1 LAKLS
6 VEQALAKAKSH
17 TEKGELAE
25 AQALYATIL
34 KAFPN
39 NKKAQ
44 QGLTTL
50 GGGQRSAAEQG
61 PPQAVIDQLMSL
73 YKQGQ
78 LELVVDQTQDLTVQ
92 FPKTITLWNMLGA
105 SAAQIGK
112 LDQAVQAFEQII
124 SLNPNQA
131 NAYNN
136 MGITLQEQGKLEEAI
151 EAYNKALALKP
162 DFAEAYFNMGN
173 ALKDQG
179 KLEEAIEAYNRALA
193 IKPEYAEAYL
203 NMGITLK
210 NQCNLEEAIEA
221 YSNAISI
228 KPDNAEAYNN
238 MGNALKDQGKL
249 EEAIEAYN
257 KALALKPDFAEAYNN
272 LGIALKDQGKL
283 EEAIKA
289 YSKAISIKPDNAEA
303 YNNMGIALKEQG
315 KLEEAIKAYSKAI
328 FIKPDNAEA
337 YRNMGVTLK
346 GIAFKKPNAG
356 LQKTITSLLDR
367 KSFVRPS
374 DIALA
379 AISLL
384 KFEPKLKR
392 HLQSSAVAE
401 VESNLLA
408 VIKDLSTLPLLPK
421 LMSVCPLPDLELE
434 NLFRELR
441 KSLLLCIADLTGSA
455 EELKFQSA
463 LALQCFTNEYVYN
476 QSEHEDEALEALEV
490 AAKQALSNGHQPS
503 PQSVLCLA
511 SYRPL
516 NHYEWSSSLLITNEI
531 EDVFTRQVVEP
542 NQEAKFKSVLPV
554 LEDIT
559 DEVSSKVRDQYE
571 VSPYPRWVN
580 LGLRLKPAPIS
591 KVVEEIK
598 LKFFDDTIKNIQSPN
613 ILIAGCGTGQ
623 HSIETAARFK
633 GSKVLAIDLSLASL
647 SYAKRKTEEL
657 GIQDIDYMQADIL
670 DLGKLHRQF
679 DIVESAGVLHH
690 MDDPLAGWRVLTDCL
705 KPGGLMKIGL
715 YSEMA
720 RQYIVEMRQEIGKAG
735 IGSSDAAMK
744 SFRKTVMK
752 SDQNH
757 HKKILNSSDFYSL
770 STLKDLLFHVQ
781 EYRFTIPQ
789 IHDSLAELGL
799 KFCGFESDKIVSHF
813 EQTNTGV
820 GDPYDLDRWQA
831 YEEANPRAFVGMYQ
845 FWCQKVV

>member
-1 LAKLS
+1 
-6 VEQALAKAKSH
+6 
-17 TEKGELAE
+17 
-25 AQALYATIL
+25 
-34 KAFPN
+34 
-39 NKKAQ
+39 
-44 QGLTTL
+44 
-50 GGGQRSAAEQG
+50 
-61 PPQAVIDQLMSL
+61 M
-73 YKQGQ
+73 
-78 LELVVDQTQDLTVQ
+78 
-92 FPKTITLWNMLGA
+92 
-105 SAAQIGK
+105 
-112 LDQAVQAFEQII
+112 
-124 SLNPNQA
+124 
-131 NAYNN
+131 
-136 MGITLQEQGKLEEAI
+136 
-151 EAYNKALALKP
+151 ALK
-162 DFAEAYFNMGN
+162 
-173 ALKDQG
+173 Q
-179 KLEEAIEAYNRALA
+179 
-193 IKPEYAEAYL
+193 
-203 NMGITLK
+203 T
-210 NQCNLEEAIEA
+210 
-221 YSNAISI
+221 
-228 KPDNAEAYNN
+228 
-238 MGNALKDQGKL
+238 
-249 EEAIEAYN
+249 
-257 KALALKPDFAEAYNN
+257 
-272 LGIALKDQGKL
+272 
-283 EEAIKA
+283 
-289 YSKAISIKPDNAEA
+289 
-303 YNNMGIALKEQG
+303 
-315 KLEEAIKAYSKAI
+315 
-328 FIKPDNAEA
+328 
-337 YRNMGVTLK
+337 
-346 GIAFKKPNAG
+346 
-356 LQKTITSLLDR
+356 
-367 KSFVRPS
+367 
-374 DIALA
+374 
-379 AISLL
+379 
-384 KFEPKLKR
+384 
-392 HLQSSAVAE
+392 
-401 VESNLLA
+401 
-408 VIKDLSTLPLLPK
+408 
-421 LMSVCPLPDLELE
+421 
-434 NLFRELR
+434 
-441 KSLLLCIADLTGSA
+441 
-455 EELKFQSA
+455 
-463 LALQCFTNEYVYN
+463 
-476 QSEHEDEALEALEV
+476 
-490 AAKQALSNGHQPS
+490 LSNGDQPS
-503 PQSVLCLA
+503 PQSILCLA

-516 NHYEWSSSLLITNEI
+516 NQYDWSRSLRITNEI
-531 EDVFTRQVVEP
+531 EDVFTRQVLEP

-559 DEVSSKVRDQYE
+559 DEVSSKVREQYE